1 MGKSFCLSESNT
13 CFCVKGQNSSGCSLQ
28 SLLTRLFS
36 PVVRSSGLRTCVE
49 AYMKN
54 SEISS
59 KVSLPIIV
67 PNLNSFFTISNASRI
82 QCFFLSNIYSPPQLR
97 EGVLRKSIILCIS
110 FVDFW
115 SWNKTEAKPKRER
128 KHLKWQTLATH
139 ISTLYEK
146 KTKSWEN
153 PTISMLTE
161 SKFYR

>member
-1 MGKSFCLSESNT
+1 MGKSFCISESNT

-97 EGVLRKSIILCIS
+97 EGVLRKSIILWNSTALS
-110 FVDFW
+110 FG
-115 SWNKTEAKPKRER
+115 
-128 KHLKWQTLATH
+128 LQ
-139 ISTLYEK
+139 ISTKKNVEK
-146 KTKSWEN
+146 QSSFHRPKHEN
-153 PTISMLTE
+153 FIASTLSV
-161 SKFYR
+161 